1 MESLGTNWGYLL
13 VMIANLSLLLGWP
26 LLAILAL
33 LRLRRR
39 ELPEVARAIW
49 AAIILVVPIFGAISF
64 WLVQPGKKRQEGD
77 T

>member
-64 WLVQPGKKRQEGD
+64 WLVQPGKKRQKGD